1 MDFYL
6 CSKKIFSFG
15 ILYDMSV
22 ISQQFWYLD
31 VKVYDSVLK
40 LIYLKNLNYELN
52 EIKLELFHFRNVYG
66 RVYA

>member
-1 MDFYL
+1 MQQRN
-6 CSKKIFSFG
+6 FSFE

-40 LIYLKNLNYELN
+40 LNYKLN
-52 EIKLELFHFRNVYG
+52 EIKIELFYFRNVYG
-66 RVYA
+66 TVYA